1 MKHTTTRTTSLPA
14 PDIAKA
20 IQDRFLA
27 SHNLTKI
34 EVSAYDLSA
43 DPGSTVGIK
52 RAARSVCVVF
62 HYPALP
68 PKNGDPFSEYIAHCV
83 VCRYHLKPGTDLA
96 KPSTIRG
103 ILTRVGNDINSA
115 YRK

>member
-1 MKHTTTRTTSLPA
+1 MAKIKTRTTNIAA
-14 PDIAKA
+14 PEIAKA

-27 SHNLTKI
+27 SHNLDKI
-34 EVSAYDLSA
+34 DVSAYDLSA
-43 DPGSTVGIK
+43 DPTTTVGIK

-62 HYPALP
+62 HYPALA
-68 PKNGDPFSEYIAHCV
+68 PKNGDPFSERVAHCV

-103 ILTRVGNDINSA
+103 IITRVGNDISSA